1 MDGTHQPAFQRF
13 LSAEQLGRH
22 HPFLRLLHADQ
33 PRQEPAGSRLHRHAA
48 LVEDEA
54 DAGGRR
60 HHPHVHRQAH
70 GDADAHRRAV
80 DRRHD
85 RFQAIEDRQR
95 DRIAGIALLRLVAV
109 VPHLEGAAA
118 ARDIGA
124 GAEGPAGAADDD
136 GAHLVH
142 RVHAL
147 EEVYKFPAHR
157 RVEGVELV
165 GPVEGDGHDA
175 VGEIGQQSLVCHGLS
190 VPPGSFRSERRN
202 VVARRCGLGNI
213 RRNQIDP
220 QSRRTSMSH
229 LLKSVEDGVMK
240 IVLNRPEAMNALS
253 RDMMMGLTDA
263 LNEAAG
269 SREVGCVVVRG
280 AGDKAFC
287 AGGDVKS
294 MAAGRDQDKTYE
306 DKVHDIRIRMQVS
319 ELLHEMGK
327 PTIAMVNGVAAGAGL
342 SLALAADMRFAGK
355 SARMTTAFAKVG
367 FSGDF
372 GSHYFLHKLVGTA
385 KARELYFTAEILNAD
400 QIEKLGLANRV
411 VDDANLENE
420 TMSFAKKLAAG
431 PRVAWWH
438 VKKNMKVAE
447 EGSLSEALDS
457 EAARM
462 IRTGETEDHK
472 EAARAFVE
480 KRAPVFK
487 GY

>member
-1 MDGTHQPAFQRF
+1 MNDMVLQNLDQGLLTITMNRPDRRNA
-13 LSAEQLGRH
+13 LNPDMTLG
-22 HPFLRLLHADQ
+22 
-33 PRQEPAGSRLHRHAA
+33 
-48 LVEDEA
+48 LVEAARRATEDHEVRA
-54 DAGGRR
+54 VLLKGAGGT
-60 HHPHVHRQAH
+60 
-70 GDADAHRRAV
+70 
-80 DRRHD
+80 
-85 RFQAIEDRQR
+85 F
-95 DRIAGIALLRLVAV
+95 
-109 VPHLEGAAA
+109 
-118 ARDIGA
+118 
-124 GAEGPAGAADDD
+124 
-136 GAHLVH
+136 
-142 RVHAL
+142 
-147 EEVYKFPAHR
+147 
-157 RVEGVELV
+157 
-165 GPVEGDGHDA
+165 
-175 VGEIGQQSLVCHGLS
+175 
-190 VPPGSFRSERRN
+190 
-202 VVARRCGLGNI
+202 
-213 RRNQIDP
+213 
-220 QSRRTSMSH
+220 
-229 LLKSVEDGVMK
+229 
-240 IVLNRPEAMNALS
+240 
-253 RDMMMGLTDA
+253 
-263 LNEAAG
+263 
-269 SREVGCVVVRG
+269 CV
-280 AGDKAFC
+280 
-287 AGGDVKS
+287 GGDVKS

-372 GSHYFLHKLVGTA
+372 CSHYFLHKLVGTA

-420 TMSFAKKLAAG
+420 TMAFAKKLAAG